1 MVVIVLGGSDVG
13 MSRLSIQTVWGSR
26 LLGSWATGS
35 FWKSQGWSLYHI
47 ALVVAVRS
55 MNSLD
60 AMASS
65 WGTCSHCSW
74 LGAWHVL
81 VSPRHASWLRRSSQG
96 WGIVHVKL
104 VRARLLSMQVFT
116 LLHICKHAQTT
127 NWWNQ
132 TWNDFLCHIF
142 SGGSKQVFKLDRAEL
157 LDDSWLFGD
166 TVLESRFKLIQLTF
180 LFVEI
185 LYQASPSLLHLIET
199 SLEAYPEWCLVSLAM
214 LDLVISDRVLGVP
227 DIMSN
232 ELFDLNFPT
241 SFQII
246 VIDVFDFIHQSL
258 YILNQDVITSDQD
271 SLLLTW

>member
-1 MVVIVLGGSDVG
+1 M
-13 MSRLSIQTVWGSR
+13 
-26 LLGSWATGS
+26 
-35 FWKSQGWSLYHI
+35 
-47 ALVVAVRS
+47 
-55 MNSLD
+55 
-60 AMASS
+60 
-65 WGTCSHCSW
+65 
-74 LGAWHVL
+74 
-81 VSPRHASWLRRSSQG
+81 
-96 WGIVHVKL
+96 
-104 VRARLLSMQVFT
+104 
-116 LLHICKHAQTT
+116 
-127 NWWNQ
+127 
-132 TWNDFLCHIF
+132 
-142 SGGSKQVFKLDRAEL
+142 
-157 LDDSWLFGD
+157 
-166 TVLESRFKLIQLTF
+166 ESRFKLIQLTF